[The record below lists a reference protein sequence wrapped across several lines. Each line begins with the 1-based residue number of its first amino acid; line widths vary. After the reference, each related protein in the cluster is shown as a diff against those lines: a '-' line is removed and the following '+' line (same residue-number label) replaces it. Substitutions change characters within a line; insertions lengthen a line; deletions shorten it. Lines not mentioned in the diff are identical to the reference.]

1 MPETIKVHAKTLGA
15 GVLGLVGLL
24 AVAAA
29 FVFHPA
35 WLMPVLLLAT
45 AANLAILVAITL
57 G

>member
-15 GVLGLVGLL
+15 GALGLLGLV
-24 AVAAA
+24 AVTAA
-29 FVFHPA
+29 FAFHPA
-35 WLMPVLLLAT
+35 WLIPVLLLAT